1 MRLEVA
7 LEVEDLELIRLR
19 EREELAE
26 GRIGLDDL
34 LLHEL
39 VVARIGADTA
49 RDVAAAEKSALADT
63 EELAER
69 LRNLDGLLEDRALLL
84 GRLRTI
90 GVERNRAAAAALLG
104 LLELT
109 RNLLLE
115 FLHVAEDRAERGTE
129 RVDRL
134 DERRKLRDDVDV
146 HDGRG
151 GRRRGDN
158 LIGRR
163 DYGGRG
169 DRRDYGGGLG
179 GRNDGGDRGL
189 RGLGR
194 RGRRGRRSGCSR
206 RNRRDDGRDGGGL
219 GLGGLGRAGL
229 LGGGGSRECWD
240 GSGGTHLIPD
250 IWFLNLGNKRS
261 QFSSFSH

>member
-26 GRIGLDDL
+26 GRIGLDNL

-49 RDVAAAEKSALADT
+49 RDIAAAEESALADT

-69 LRNLDGLLEDRALLL
+69 LRDLNGLLEDRALLL
-84 GRLRTI
+84 GRLRAI
-90 GVERNRAAAAALLG
+90 GVERDRAAAAALLG

-134 DERRKLRDDVDV
+134 DERGELRDDVDV
-146 HDGRG
+146 NGGRG
-151 GRRRGDN
+151 RRCGDEV
-158 LIGRR
+158 IGRR
-163 DYGGRG
+163 N
-169 DRRDYGGGLG
+169 YGGGG
-179 GRNDGGDRGL
+179 DGRNYGGG

-194 RGRRGRRSGCSR
+194 RNDGSNRGLRRLGGRGGRGGRNRRNS
-206 RNRRDDGRDGGGL
+206 RNRRDGGRGDL

-229 LGGGGSRECWD
+229 LGGGGGECWD

-250 IWFLNLGNKRS
+250 IWFLILGNKRS